1 MSVELENP
9 LRTARVREPFAQAE
23 GVTPPSAPNGR
34 PGFLSDV
41 IIEMGFADRE
51 LVDEVVDQSRLV
63 GKVAEEILVENG
75 NITEEQLARAIA
87 ERNGLPFVD
96 LSTFAVDE
104 GAQGLVGVD
113 TAVRYRAVPI
123 AFDADDALV
132 VALADPL
139 DALAVSDIGVITKS
153 EVRTA
158 VATDSGIGDLLA
170 DMPTRAP
177 RRLAP
182 EPDTEGGV
190 APSELDEPGAWSLS
204 QSISTAGPV
213 EPAADEPDVFEEPS
227 LPPLLSR
234 TESEPLPELD
244 RVFEDVLGSA
254 PEPPPVPDLSD
265 VSAEPGE
272 PYEPYAASE
281 PAELDPPAVADD
293 QPPAMGAS
301 PALQDRIAGMIAAA
315 LDDVTVSEV
324 ERLETELASER
335 EAREQ
340 VERRTADEDSAR
352 EQIATALEQ
361 ATAEIDLLNSRLEE
375 LERTSL
381 GHEAERDQYE
391 TERDQYKAERDQY
404 ETERDQLK
412 AERDQYEAERDQY
425 KAERDQLRETAAD
438 AQSESAH
445 ERDLRIETE
454 ARLRERL
461 TRAAESSDGLESSIE
476 QLATAIAGAREASA
490 EVATIHRELTEGLD
504 PSN

>member
-1 MSVELENP
+1 
-9 LRTARVREPFAQAE
+9 
-23 GVTPPSAPNGR
+23 
-34 PGFLSDV
+34 V

-63 GKVAEEILVENG
+63 GKVAEQILVENG

-104 GAQGLVGVD
+104 GAQRLVGID

-170 DMPTRAP
+170 EMPTRPP
-177 RRLAP
+177 RRLVPDADP
-182 EPDTEGGV
+182 ETGA
-190 APSELDEPGAWSLS
+190 APSQPDEPGAWSLS
-204 QSISTAGPV
+204 QSISTAGPI
-213 EPAADEPDVFEEPS
+213 ERAAGEPDEVEVPS
-227 LPPLLSR
+227 LDPLLNR
-234 TESEPLPELD
+234 TESEPMPELD
-244 RVFEDVLGSA
+244 RVFDEVLESP
-254 PEPPPVPDLSD
+254 PETPVSDLPDLTD
-265 VSAEPGE
+265 EPGE
-272 PYEPYAASE
+272 LYEPAA
-281 PAELDPPAVADD
+281 PTPPVVTDD
-293 QPPAMGAS
+293 QPPATGAS

-324 ERLETELASER
+324 ERLETELAGER
-335 EAREQ
+335 EEA
-340 VERRTADEDSAR
+340 ERRTTDQDSAR
-352 EQIATALEQ
+352 EQIAAALEQ
-361 ATAEIDLLNSRLEE
+361 ATAEIDLVNARVEE

-381 GHEAERDQYE
+381 AYEAERDQYKGERDRFEAERDQYE
-391 TERDQYKAERDQY
+391 TERDRFKAERD
-404 ETERDQLK
+404 E
-412 AERDQYEAERDQY
+412 
-425 KAERDQLRETAAD
+425 LRETAAD

-445 ERDLRIETE
+445 QRDLRTETE

-476 QLATAIAGAREASA
+476 QLATAIAGAREASQ
-490 EVATIHRELTEGLD
+490 EVAAIHRELNEGLD